1 MSTWL
6 KELFWRSAEFEEGE
20 PERAPVESPS
30 APPNGGVLAGLRD
43 IEGVIGSLAI
53 TRDGGLVGQDLPRVF
68 DEATVRRLATRLG
81 QLGDALLSSGG
92 EFESSTL
99 HFENY
104 QLHLG
109 LLSPGLIGV
118 VTEAQV
124 NQPALNMALRVAARR
139 LTAEA
144 VPSA

>member
-6 KELFWRSAEFEEGE
+6 KELFWRSAEFEENQPGSV
-20 PERAPVESPS
+20 PVESAK
-30 APPNGGVLAGLRD
+30 APPNSGVLAGLRD
-43 IEGVIGSLAI
+43 VEGVIGSLAL
-53 TRDGGLVGQDLPRVF
+53 TRDGGLVGQDLPHVL
-68 DEATVRRLATRLG
+68 DEATVRRLATRLS
-81 QLGDALLSSGG
+81 QLGDALLTSGG
-92 EFESSTL
+92 DFESSTL

-118 VTEAQV
+118 VTEERV

-139 LTAEA
+139 LASEA
-144 VPSA
+144 PPAA